1 MSKTIFWASAL
12 CAVAAVPMLADQWSK
27 SFSVGAAPELRIETS
42 DANVTL
48 RAADVKT
55 MEARVYTSGWR
66 IGPGD
71 VHVIDHQT
79 GDRVEIE
86 VKVPTL
92 HFKIGRAHV

>member
-1 MSKTIFWASAL
+1 MSKTIFWAFVVCAL
-12 CAVAAVPMLADQWSK
+12 AAFPAMADQWSK
-27 SFSVGAAPELRIETS
+27 TFNVGAAPELRIETS

-55 MEARVYTSGWR
+55 IEARVYTSGWR

-71 VHVIDHQT
+71 VHVMDHQT

-86 VKVPTL
+86 GLQDV
-92 HFKIGRAHV
+92 